1 MFKKPPG
8 KTSLLIIL
16 SVFFIGL
23 ALAYKVQRVKRQF
36 THIKNLSVIKSPG
49 VPSLTV
55 KIISSIPHGRTAFT
69 EGLEWHGG
77 VLYECSG
84 KKGKS
89 FLRKIDPRT
98 GEVIKYVKTEHR
110 CFAEGI
116 TIFHGK
122 LYQLTWKSHK
132 CFVYDADTLEKRG
145 EFTYS
150 GEGWGLTHN
159 TEHLIMSD
167 GSDRLRFIDPEDFK
181 TVRTLKV
188 RLNGRMIHNINELEF
203 IEGAVYANVYFTNTI
218 LRIDP
223 SDGRVT
229 GLIDFRPLY
238 AAMSAF
244 SLSGINVPNGIAYN
258 PVKRELY
265 VTGKFWPSLF
275 KVEIV
280 PE

>member
-1 MFKKPPG
+1 MFKKPPR

-36 THIKNLSVIKSPG
+36 THIKNLSVIKSPD

-77 VLYECSG
+77 FLYECSG

-98 GEVIKYVKTEHR
+98 GEVIKHVKTDRR

-167 GSDRLRFIDPEDFK
+167 GSDRLHFIDPEDFK
-181 TVRTLKV
+181 TLRTLKV

-229 GLIDFRPLY
+229 GLIDLRPLY